1 MSDESAPEGTPV
13 DSGAAPVAEPTP
25 PPTPA
30 GPDVTELAKLREDN
44 ARLTAER
51 AASDLLLRLA
61 SGQQQSQ
68 QYEQPLPMV
77 RLAPE
82 RARRVAQS
90 LNPAG
95 DPNGWNEGNVQAHVP
110 IFAAFLQELATPILT
125 GLEGMADVV
134 DLVQARQEV
143 KDYETFS
150 EEVDRLRNEYRQRGQ
165 TITRKQA
172 VAAVKSRR
180 MEDPS
185 YMDKLVEQRATE
197 RAAAQAQRAANAA
210 AAVTEGGAAVQKAGP
225 EPTKQGRAPQTK
237 EEFSRLPLE
246 EKRKVM
252 EGLTI

>member
-95 DPNGWNEGNVQAHVP
+95 DPNGWNEGSVQAHVP

-134 DLVQARQEV
+134 DLVQARQEF
-143 KDYETFS
+143 KDYQDFEKD
-150 EEVDRLRNEYRQRGQ
+150 VDQLRTEYRQRGQ

-172 VAAVKSRR
+172 VAAVRSQRVQ
-180 MEDPS
+180 DPA
-185 YMDKLVEQRATE
+185 YMDKLLEQRAAD
-197 RAAAQAQRAANAA
+197 RAAAQAQRSANAA

>member
-1 MSDESAPEGTPV
+1 MSDQPENAPV
-13 DSGAAPVAEPTP
+13 DSGAAPVTEPTP
-25 PPTPA
+25 PPPPA
-30 GPDVTELAKLREDN
+30 GPDVSELAKLREDN

-51 AASDLLLRLA
+51 AAADLLLRLA
-61 SGQQQSQ
+61 QGQQQSQ

-82 RARRVAQS
+82 RARRLAQS

-150 EEVDRLRNEYRQRGQ
+150 EEVDRLRAEYRQRGQ

-172 VAAVKSRR
+172 VAAVRSRR

-185 YMDKLVEQRATE
+185 YMDKLLEQRATE